1 MSIETVIAQLDEAT
15 RTGVPCAPIR
25 PLLADGD
32 VDAAYEI
39 QARMIDARVTNG
51 EHIVGRKIGLTSPVV
66 QEQLGVDQPDF
77 GTLFANMMYS
87 DEEPIAL
94 DSLLQP
100 RVEAEVA
107 FVLGKNIDH
116 PAPSIVDVIR
126 ATEFVL
132 PAIEVVDSRIA
143 NWDISIVDTV
153 ADNASCGAV
162 VLGTVPHRLDRL
174 DLPGLGMSLDHG
186 GQVVSTG
193 TGRACLGSP
202 TIAVAWLA
210 RELQRRETPLKA
222 GDIVL
227 SGALGPMVSVSS
239 TGSYRADLGTLGT
252 VTAVFTGGTPA

>member
-132 PAIEVVDSRIA
+132 PAIEVVDC
-143 NWDISIVDTV
+143 W
-153 ADNASCGAV
+153 
-162 VLGTVPHRLDRL
+162 H
-174 DLPGLGMSLDHG
+174 
-186 GQVVSTG
+186 
-193 TGRACLGSP
+193 
-202 TIAVAWLA
+202 
-210 RELQRRETPLKA
+210 RELGHFDCRYCRRQRIMRCR
-222 GDIVL
+222 
-227 SGALGPMVSVSS
+227 
-239 TGSYRADLGTLGT
+239 RARYSAPQTRQ
-252 VTAVFTGGTPA
+252 A